1 MAISQEQ
8 LTFKDVA
15 VEFSQEEWECL
26 DPAQRAFYMDV
37 MVETLRNL
45 ISVDISHIHVV
56 KKLQPIASSDRGD
69 AFQTVTLER
78 QESPEMKYFCFTEI
92 QEDDF
97 GCQWKNDERNYKGMP
112 VIYKENV
119 THRRDRQGTV
129 DLQGCGHRVHSG
141 GVGMPGPCSEGL
153 VQGRDGGDPQEPSL
167 LGYLSYA
174 CDQEVTTK
182 CKHLWRRRIPNSY
195 TGKTQKE

>member
-1 MAISQEQ
+1 MAVSQEQ
-8 LTFKDVA
+8 LTFKDVV

-45 ISVDISHIHVV
+45 ISVDIFHIHVV

-97 GCQWKNDERNYKGMP
+97 GCQWKNDEITKDFPNKAKNKCTYLLSRYLILLLWK
-112 VIYKENV
+112 
-119 THRRDRQGTV
+119 
-129 DLQGCGHRVHSG
+129 
-141 GVGMPGPCSEGL
+141 
-153 VQGRDGGDPQEPSL
+153 PSKIF
-167 LGYLSYA
+167 
-174 CDQEVTTK
+174 DEV
-182 CKHLWRRRIPNSY
+182 LFL
-195 TGKTQKE
+195 